1 MDASLPYNHDY
12 NLTWLLPG
20 RPVTIDWN
28 KRLPT
33 GEREVNMLFDASVL
47 FL

>member
-1 MDASLPYNHDY
+1 MDTSLLYNPDY
-12 NLTWLLPG
+12 NLTWLLLG

-28 KRLPT
+28 KRLPR
-33 GEREVNMLFDASVL
+33 GEREVNMLFYASVL